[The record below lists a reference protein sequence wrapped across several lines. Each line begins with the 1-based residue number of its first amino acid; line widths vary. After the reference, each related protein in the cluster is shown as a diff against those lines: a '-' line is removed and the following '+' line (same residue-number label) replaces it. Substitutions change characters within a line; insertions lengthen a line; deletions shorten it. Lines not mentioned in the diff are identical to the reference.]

1 MSNTFLLPDLGEG
14 LTEADIVRWLV
25 AEGDTV
31 AVDQPMVEVET
42 AKALVEVPSP
52 YAGTVLTLH
61 GAEGE
66 TMDVGSPLITIGEAG
81 ESGEGSA
88 PVAGTETLAV
98 PPSTGAAAAEAARP
112 ASSLTCEALAMAC
125 SSAARAA
132 ASATLARSAWM
143 RFWASMASVVDFSVW
158 V

>member
-31 AVDQPMVEVET
+31 AVDQPRVEVET

-66 TMDVGSPLITIGEAG
+66 TMDVGLSLIHI
-81 ESGEGSA
+81 
-88 PVAGTETLAV
+88 
-98 PPSTGAAAAEAARP
+98 
-112 ASSLTCEALAMAC
+112 
-125 SSAARAA
+125 
-132 ASATLARSAWM
+132 
-143 RFWASMASVVDFSVW
+143 
-158 V
+158 

>member
-52 YAGTVLTLH
+52 YAGTVLILH

-112 ASSLTCEALAMAC
+112 GA
-125 SSAARAA
+125 
-132 ASATLARSAWM
+132 
-143 RFWASMASVVDFSVW
+143 
-158 V
+158 